1 MKSFSYVYNHHSLL
15 RRFVWIQHN
24 DQLLVDLVGR
34 ALRRYH
40 RGYEYFSGLIP
51 TTSSVVF
58 ITARTA
64 SIFVSSTA
72 VIIYIYYNCYYV
84 ITLEVHKE
92 CYTFKW
98 WFLSIISFHTRSS
111 HVPGIPFS
119 PFSPCDPFCP
129 TDPFS
134 PSMKK

>member
-24 DQLLVDLVGR
+24 DQLLVDLLVERCAGIT
-34 ALRRYH
+34 

-72 VIIYIYYNCYYV
+72 VIIYIYI
-84 ITLEVHKE
+84 ITVNMSL
-92 CYTFKW
+92 
-98 WFLSIISFHTRSS
+98 L
-111 HVPGIPFS
+111 
-119 PFSPCDPFCP
+119 
-129 TDPFS
+129 
-134 PSMKK
+134 